1 MSNKSPFSPLPSF
14 PLPEGEGGEPS
25 ALVRDLAHSGA
36 SRSAQDARQYNR
48 LCWRSRRGL
57 LELDVVLRD
66 FLDHR
71 YAELTPAEQEAF
83 EKLLTTPDET
93 LMAYVQGS
101 RNPPEK
107 ELMQIVSKIRN

>member
-1 MSNKSPFSPLPSF
+1 MSPRFDPLTLNPLPVS
-14 PLPEGEGGEPS
+14 GER
-25 ALVRDLAHSGA
+25 VINI
-36 SRSAQDARQYNR
+36 NR
-48 LCWRSRRGL
+48 LRWRCRRGV

-83 EKLLTTPDET
+83 EKLLATPDET